1 MRLCINTRDAGGVT
15 VLELSGHIALG
26 CEPEALRDC
35 VKQLVT
41 EKKRRI
47 VMNVQKVTFI
57 DSSGLGELVTSF
69 TTVKKSGGSLKL
81 ANPTKRFR
89 EILQVT
95 HLLNV
100 LELYNNE
107 EEALASFS

>member
-1 MRLCINTRDAGGVT
+1 M
-15 VLELSGHIALG
+15 LELSGHIALG
-26 CEPEALRDC
+26 CEPESLRDC
-35 VKQLVT
+35 VKQLLT

-47 VMNVQKVTFI
+47 LLNVQKVTFI

-69 TTVKKSGGSLKL
+69 TTVKKSGGALKL